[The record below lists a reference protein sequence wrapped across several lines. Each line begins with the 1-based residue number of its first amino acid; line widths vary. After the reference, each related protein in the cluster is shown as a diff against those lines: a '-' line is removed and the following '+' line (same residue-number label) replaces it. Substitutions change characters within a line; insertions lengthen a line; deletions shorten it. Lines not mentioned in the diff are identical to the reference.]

1 MSIQSPVGTLDIKNA
16 TLRVGKL
23 EVSNI
28 QGIDTALNVTRSN
41 AILIYDDQASTTTF
55 NGTTSHS
62 SVRDTGNG
70 YHNLAGAHV
79 YWGQKLPNS
88 WVMEFEMDIRTGTS
102 AGPLYSNI
110 FSTTATGGD
119 GYSFMFNDN
128 NDKITL
134 QYNGSTLTEATVS
147 GLFTAT
153 ENWQK
158 VVINYERGLIAIS
171 VGGSRKFFY
180 QDIERETPYTNGE
193 YINFSSAS
201 TDGRKIR
208 NLKITNGTKWIHSGE
223 SNVVYSQGS
232 VGIGVADPTAE
243 LEVSGTVKA
252 TQFVGDG
259 SSLTGLVT
267 TLESV
272 TDNGNT
278 TSNTIQFTN
287 SNVGIV
293 ATGNVEAAYF
303 IGDGS
308 KLTGLVTTLE
318 SVTDNGN
325 TTSNTLQFTNSNVG
339 IVATGNVEAAYFIG
353 DGSKLTG
360 LVTTLESVTDNGN
373 TTSNTV
379 QFTNTDVGIV
389 ASGNVEAAYFRG
401 DGSALSGI
409 QSSNVSDFASN
420 VARITDLESGNITI
434 SGQKTFQDDI
444 ILEANLRVGGDVLVA
459 NTINMVVSDPII
471 ELGANNLNTG
481 DLGIIMTRHSQ
492 SPNTS
497 NVGIIYDESADILN
511 IGYTLSNAYESTIG
525 IDSANTMTVHI
536 HNNLDVGSN
545 VSIDDTGSNV
555 LTINGNVS
563 ANTLTL
569 GDFQIVSAYGL
580 QHVTGVNNTTNDTIV
595 STNTYTSFQAT
606 GNVNVGGDLSVTG
619 GLSLNNVSLNTT
631 TNLQQTTNVG
641 NTTTN
646 TVEFRN
652 DTLGFMT
659 TSNAEV
665 GGELTVASNVEVGG
679 ELTVASNVEVGGYIK
694 NQNVAFFISV
704 EPEPGTDSYDWGSS
718 ASATS
723 TVEFNTQ
730 YNTPIPIWND
740 AQSRIKLNRQN
751 CLTIESF
758 STENTS
764 GLTTGYMAKFTA
776 PYSGLYSISL
786 FGCLQNSD
794 SAADYAALTLCKNVD
809 TPSTGS
815 ATVPEYMLGNVSG
828 SEYASGGQSGTM
840 GGTIV
845 VYLQEGDFLVAF
857 SRSVAKSY
865 IRDGSNLT
873 FCGYFIG

>member
-55 NGTTSHS
+55 NGATSHS

-88 WVMEFEMDIRTGTS
+88 WVMEFEMDIRSGTS

-119 GYSFMFNDN
+119 GYSFTFNDN

-134 QYNGSTLTEATVS
+134 QYDGATLTEATVS

-180 QDIERETPYTNGE
+180 QDIERSTPYVNGE

-208 NLKITNGTKWIHSGE
+208 NLKITNGTKWTHSGE

-232 VGIGVADPTAE
+232 VGIGVADPTTE

-293 ATGNVEAAYF
+293 ASGNVEAAYF

-318 SVTDNGN
+318 SVIDNGN
-325 TTSNTLQFTNSNVG
+325 TTSNTVQFTNTDVG
-339 IVATGNVEAAYFIG
+339 IVASGNVEAAYFIG

-360 LVTTLESVTDNGN
+360 LVTTLESVIDNGN

-420 VARITDLESGNITI
+420 VSRITDLESGNITI

-555 LTINGNVS
+555 LTISGNVS

-646 TVEFRN
+646 TLEFRN

-659 TSNAEV
+659 TANAEV
-665 GGELTVASNVEVGG
+665 GGELTVSGNVEVGTAN
-679 ELTVASNVEVGGYIK
+679 LFVDT
-694 NQNVAFFISV
+694 
-704 EPEPGTDSYDWGSS
+704 
-718 ASATS
+718 
-723 TVEFNTQ
+723 
-730 YNTPIPIWND
+730 
-740 AQSRIKLNRQN
+740 
-751 CLTIESF
+751 
-758 STENTS
+758 
-764 GLTTGYMAKFTA
+764 TTGRV
-776 PYSGLYSISL
+776 GV
-786 FGCLQNSD
+786 G
-794 SAADYAALTLCKNVD
+794 
-809 TPSTGS
+809 TGS
-815 ATVPEYMLGNVSG
+815 PGAKLHVNGDF
-828 SEYASGGQSGTM
+828 YAP
-840 GGTIV
+840 GTIV
-845 VYLQEGDFLVAF
+845 QVVNTIKTDTYASSDTSPTSLTGLNVSIQPKFSDSKILVSYVIPVGGVGQIFFRVKRTQSGNTTYIGLGDASASRVRCTSSVGFSGDSYGYITTKTCAFEYLDDASSTSTITYQVETWVAH
-857 SRSVAKSY
+857 VAY
-865 IRDGSNLT
+865 VLRINRTERDEDNIYYGRQSCT
-873 FCGYFIG
+873 ITTKEICQ